1 MKYKEIIQ
9 EMIDEAKHDIK
20 NIVLPESEDLRILEA
35 ASVITKEKIAKIT
48 LIGNKKDIMKRCDE
62 NSINISDVV
71 IEDNKISNKRDIY
84 ANSLYELRKH
94 KGMTLEKAYELLNDN
109 LYFATMMVK
118 SGDVDGMVCGA
129 SHSTADSLRPA
140 LQIIKARDGLSTV
153 SSFFIMET
161 SNKNLGC
168 DGKFIFADCGL
179 VDFPTEDELVDIVKE
194 SYDSFRELLKKD
206 AKIAMLSYST
216 LGSAKHENITK
227 IENVVKKVRNID
239 KDIKIDGELQLDAA
253 VISEVAK
260 LKAPNSEVAGNANIL
275 IFPNLESGNIGYKIA
290 ERFGNMVALG
300 PITQG
305 LNKPV
310 NDLSRGC
317 SVADIIGVVAIT
329 CIQARKNI

>member
-9 EMIDEAKHDIK
+9 EMVDEAKKDLK
-20 NIVLPESEDLRILEA
+20 KIVLPESEDLRILKA
-35 ASVITKEKIAKIT
+35 ASIITKEKIAKIT
-48 LIGNKKDIMKRCDE
+48 LIGNKKDIIKRCDE

-71 IEDNKISNKRDIY
+71 IEDNNNSNKRDSY
-84 ANSLYELRKH
+84 ATSLFNLRKH

-118 SGDVDGMVCGA
+118 NGDVDGMVCGA

-179 VDFPTEDELVDIVKE
+179 VAFPTEDELVDIVKE

-239 KDIKIDGELQLDAA
+239 KNIKIDGELQLDAA

>member
-9 EMIDEAKHDIK
+9 EMVDEAKKDLK
-20 NIVLPESEDLRILEA
+20 KIVLPESEDLRILKA
-35 ASVITKEKIAKIT
+35 ASIIAKDKIAKIT
-48 LIGNKKDIMKRCDE
+48 LIGNENDIIKRCEE
-62 NSINISDVV
+62 NNINISDIV
-71 IEDNKISNKRDIY
+71 IEDNNSNKRDSY
-84 ANSLYELRKH
+84 ATSLFNLRKH

-118 SGDVDGMVCGA
+118 NGDVDGMVCGA

-179 VDFPTEDELVDIVKE
+179 VAFPTEDELVDIVKE
-194 SYDSFRELLKKD
+194 SYDSFGELLKKD

-227 IENVVKKVRNID
+227 IENVVKKVRNMD

-260 LKAPNSEVAGNANIL
+260 LKAPKSEVAGNANVL
-275 IFPNLESGNIGYKIA
+275 IFPNLEAGNIGYKIA

-317 SVADIIGVVAIT
+317 TVDDIIGVVAIT